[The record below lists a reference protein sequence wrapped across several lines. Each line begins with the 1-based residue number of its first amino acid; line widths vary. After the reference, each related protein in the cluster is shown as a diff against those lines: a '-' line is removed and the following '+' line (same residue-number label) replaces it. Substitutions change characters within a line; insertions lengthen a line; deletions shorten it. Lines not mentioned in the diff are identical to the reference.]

1 VLAGLSRTLRGP
13 ILSQDMDSRWA
24 AVRRQLSRI
33 RNAIS
38 SSWTTVYF
46 IIRWIYDFELDVW
59 YLISIGPQCSDWICW
74 ECYHHEGSSWSVL
87 SGQIRSW
94 NQARWSILSNSSC
107 TNCISAHCSK
117 AISLENAA
125 LIACLQ
131 VEHCI
136 EEWSTG
142 VYVKAKFEESTSSLR
157 YMAHLEK
164 LVAWRELNPDVVD
177 KILATMYKRCRYVHV
192 SNVEG
197 GSVLMCQSAGLL
209 VSRLKNQFLHW
220 LMMQGKRQGKSL
232 KLGQVTQRV
241 RARNRLNWCIVSGCN
256 KCTVHHTFCKL
267 LSAIYVWEC
276 LYCST
281 ETTILRCYPAP
292 WTYRVLP

>member
-1 VLAGLSRTLRGP
+1 
-13 ILSQDMDSRWA
+13 M
-24 AVRRQLSRI
+24 
-33 RNAIS
+33 S
-38 SSWTTVYF
+38 SSKTAIVKNKERYL
-46 IIRWIYDFELDVW
+46 ELMNDRVFHYKVNLRLRVGCRW

-74 ECYHHEGSSWSVL
+74 ECYHHEGSSWSIL

-107 TNCISAHCSK
+107 TNCVSAHCGK
-117 AISLENAA
+117 AISLENVA

-142 VYVKAKFEESTSSLR
+142 VYVKAKFEESTSVLR

-192 SNVEG
+192 
-197 GSVLMCQSAGLL
+197 L
-209 VSRLKNQFLHW
+209 
-220 LMMQGKRQGKSL
+220 
-232 KLGQVTQRV
+232 
-241 RARNRLNWCIVSGCN
+241 
-256 KCTVHHTFCKL
+256 
-267 LSAIYVWEC
+267 
-276 LYCST
+276 
-281 ETTILRCYPAP
+281 
-292 WTYRVLP
+292 